1 MRALKHHKGEMM
13 NPVASFGHT
22 SLTDG
27 QLTVFILIC
36 YYAVVNGGGERML
49 RGGEEGYHNGNAR
62 VSST

>member
-1 MRALKHHKGEMM
+1 MKCLTEGSISTEAFGASLKKHHKGEMM

-36 YYAVVNGGGERML
+36 YYSVVNGGG
-49 RGGEEGYHNGNAR
+49 
-62 VSST
+62 